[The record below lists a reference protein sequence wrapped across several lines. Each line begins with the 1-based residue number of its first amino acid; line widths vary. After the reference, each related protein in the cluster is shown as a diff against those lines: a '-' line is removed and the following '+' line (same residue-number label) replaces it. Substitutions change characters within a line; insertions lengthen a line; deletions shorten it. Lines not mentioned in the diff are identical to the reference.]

1 MMPDI
6 TPCSWPSPA
15 KINLMLHIVGRR
27 EDGYHQLQTAF
38 QLLDYGDKLNFK
50 LRQDGKIHHLTPL
63 PGVPTESDLT
73 VRAAQLLQ
81 TATHCKKGVEI
92 TIEKQLPMGGGLGGG
107 SSNAATTLV
116 ALNQLWKTD
125 LSTHKLAEMGLA
137 LGADVPLFIHGHT
150 AWAEGVGEI
159 LTPMTL
165 QKNWFLVLIP
175 ACHVSTAEIFCV
187 EELTRDT
194 PRITM
199 RDFLTDG
206 GHNDCLPVVR
216 RQYTEIAAAIEWL
229 GQFAEAKLT
238 GTGACIFA
246 SFEKEDSARKV
257 LGQLPANLKGFVAQG
272 LNRSPLLNRLEQ
284 QHGACG

>member
-1 MMPDI
+1 
-6 TPCSWPSPA
+6 
-15 KINLMLHIVGRR
+15 MLHIVGRR
-27 EDGYHQLQTAF
+27 KDGYHRLQTVF

-50 LRQDGKIHHLTPL
+50 LRQDGEIHHLTPL
-63 PGVPTESDLT
+63 PSVPAESDLT

-92 TIEKQLPMGGGLGGG
+92 AINKQLPMGGGLGGG

-116 ALNQLWKTD
+116 ALNHLWKTD
-125 LSTHKLAEMGLA
+125 LSTHELAEIGLK
-137 LGADVPLFIHGHT
+137 LGADVPVFIHGHA

-159 LTPMTL
+159 LTPITL
-165 QKNWFLVLIP
+165 QKSWFLVLIP
-175 ACHVSTAEIFCV
+175 ACHVSTAEIFCAR
-187 EELTRDT
+187 ELTRDT

-216 RQYTEIAAAIEWL
+216 QQYTEIAVAIEWL

-246 SFEKEDSARKV
+246 SFEKEDSAREI
-257 LGQLPANLKGFVAQG
+257 LSQLPANLNGFVAQG
-272 LNRSPLLNRLEQ
+272 LNRSPLLDRLER
-284 QHGACG
+284 